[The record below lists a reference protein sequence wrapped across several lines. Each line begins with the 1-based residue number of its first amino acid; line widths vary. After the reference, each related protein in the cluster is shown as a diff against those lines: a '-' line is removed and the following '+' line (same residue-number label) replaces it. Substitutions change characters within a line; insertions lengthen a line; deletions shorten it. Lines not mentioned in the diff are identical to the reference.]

1 MILPHPET
9 DFSLNILV
17 VSADIIRELKKHKKT
32 IFLEKTMQS
41 FLKKDVKRT
50 PDLFIKCL
58 VFLYSVGLIEYNDF
72 KLKLTPKESYIQLE
86 MFE

>member
-17 VSADIIRELKKHKKT
+17 VSTDIIKELKKQKKKVLVER
-32 IFLEKTMQS
+32 IMKS
-41 FLKKDVKRT
+41 FISKDVRRT
-50 PDLFIKCL
+50 PDLFIKSL
-58 VFLYSVGLIEYNDF
+58 VFLYSVGLIEYDKYNIE
-72 KLKLTPKESYIQLE
+72 LTPKIYKQLN

>member
-17 VSADIIRELKKHKKT
+17 VSTDIIQDLKKQKGK
-32 IFLEKTMQS
+32 ILVERIMKS
-41 FLKKDVKRT
+41 FINKDVRRT
-50 PDLFIKCL
+50 PDLFIKSL
-58 VFLYSVGLIEYNDF
+58 VFLYSVGLIEYD
-72 KLKLTPKESYIQLE
+72 KYSIELTPKTYKQLS

>member
-17 VSADIIRELKKHKKT
+17 VSTDIIKELKKQKKKVLVER
-32 IFLEKTMQS
+32 IMKS
-41 FLKKDVKRT
+41 FISKDVRRT
-50 PDLFIKCL
+50 PDLFIKSL
-58 VFLYSVGLIEYNDF
+58 VFLYSVGLIEYDKYNIE
-72 KLKLTPKESYIQLE
+72 LTPKTYKQLN

>member
-17 VSADIIRELKKHKKT
+17 VSTDIIRELKEQKGKILVERVMK
-32 IFLEKTMQS
+32 S
-41 FLKKDVKRT
+41 FIDKDVRRT
-50 PDLFIKCL
+50 PDLFIKSL
-58 VFLYSVGLIEYNDF
+58 VFLYSVGLIEYDKYNIE
-72 KLKLTPKESYIQLE
+72 LTPKTYKQLS